1 MDMAADNPVHDHARI
16 LLIDDDR
23 VYAIW
28 VAHVLR
34 RRGGFEL
41 THVLAAAE
49 GLRRAETEP
58 WDLVITD
65 IEMPDM
71 RGPELIERIRRE
83 DSSLA
88 IAVVTAHASTEPA
101 VAALPSSVQVLA
113 KPMSADAFLDT
124 VTALVRRGREAR
136 QPR

>member
-1 MDMAADNPVHDHARI
+1 MAADTPVHNRARI

-34 RRGGFEL
+34 RHGGFEL
-41 THVLAAAE
+41 THVLDPAE
-49 GLRRAETEP
+49 GLRRAEAEP

-65 IEMPDM
+65 IELPGM
-71 RGPELIERIRRE
+71 RGPELIERVRRGN
-83 DSSLA
+83 SSLV
-88 IAVVTAHASTEPA
+88 IVVVTAHASTEPA
-101 VAALPSSVQVLA
+101 VAALPSCVQVLP
-113 KPMSADAFLDT
+113 KPMSADSFLSE
-124 VTALVRRGREAR
+124 VIALVVHAREAR

>member
-1 MDMAADNPVHDHARI
+1 MTADTPAHDHARI

-23 VYAIW
+23 VFAIW

-34 RRGGFEL
+34 RHGGFEL
-41 THVLAAAE
+41 THVLDAAE

-65 IEMPDM
+65 IEMPGI
-71 RGPELIERIRRE
+71 RGPELIERMRRGN
-83 DSSLA
+83 SSLA
-88 IAVVTAHASTEPA
+88 VAVVTAHASTEPA
-101 VAALPSSVQVLA
+101 VAALPSSVQVLP
-113 KPMSADAFLDT
+113 KPMSADAFLGK
-124 VTALVRRGREAR
+124 VTALVTHGRGAR